1 MRSKLRIVAAGGWL
15 CLGLVAGG
23 CATAPAPPPGSVSS
37 PMPGRQAE
45 PVRPQPTAGASPS
58 APAPVPAPSPPG
70 GTAVGTTASGG
81 TITQTGPAV
90 APGDSVPSAEA
101 QAVLQTIPDP
111 VSGET
116 HTDATAPAAGAGH
129 AGLPAQADTAAA
141 PRDSAD
147 VPTPS
152 LTQPLG
158 DRPGARALTD
168 SAAAIGPPGAAQASP
183 GAGNGGMG
191 ASAGGAASA
200 GNPGVAI
207 PADSCWR
214 VQVAAVPEPVRAAS
228 LREAAQSQLWTTM
241 VIETEKKLHKV
252 RTKDCL
258 TAVAAERLK
267 QRAIAAGFKGAFRYK
282 PPR

>member
-1 MRSKLRIVAAGGWL
+1 MKSKLRIVAAGCWL
-15 CLGLVAGG
+15 SLSVVAGG

-37 PMPGRQAE
+37 PMPGREAE
-45 PVRPQPTAGASPS
+45 PVRPKPTAGARAS
-58 APAPVPAPSPPG
+58 APAPVPAPMTAA
-70 GTAVGTTASGG
+70 GTAVGITASGG

-111 VSGET
+111 VSGEI
-116 HTDATAPAAGAGH
+116 HPDATTPPAGAGH
-129 AGLPAQADTAAA
+129 AGPPTQADTAAA

-152 LTQPLG
+152 FTQPLG
-158 DRPGARALTD
+158 DRPGARAVTD
-168 SAAAIGPPGAAQASP
+168 SAAAIGPPGTAQASP
-183 GAGNGGMG
+183 AAGNGGMG
-191 ASAGGAASA
+191 GSGGAAPA
-200 GNPGVAI
+200 GNTGVAV

-214 VQVAAVPEPVRAAS
+214 VQMAAVPEAARAAS
-228 LREAAQSQLWTTM
+228 LREAAQSQLWITM